1 MGIRSQI
8 FLIVFGIFFVGI
20 LLSYIVAERDLSK
33 TLENQIVLELRKQAE
48 LASISIGPVSKLDS
62 IEKADMVA
70 DRIGGSID
78 SRVTIIKDS
87 GEVLGDSNLSTS
99 QISVVENHSNR
110 PEIIDAKLNNVGWSI
125 RYSDTVNKE
134 LLYLSLKGQE
144 GVGFIRIAV
153 HYTYDQGA

>member
-20 LLSYIVAERDLSK
+20 FLSYIVAERDLSK

-87 GEVLGDSNLSTS
+87 GEVLG
-99 QISVVENHSNR
+99 
-110 PEIIDAKLNNVGWSI
+110 
-125 RYSDTVNKE
+125 
-134 LLYLSLKGQE
+134 LSL
-144 GVGFIRIAV
+144 IHI
-153 HYTYDQGA
+153 